1 MKKNLIYDESKNYV
15 TEKDIALDT
24 IIKDMFNRTLSMFK
38 WDGLP
43 DSIPQ
48 QFLEMYLLKNGFA
61 FITKEN
67 DKLYCFNGGIGGEN
81 DEYDQPTQVIVS
93 NPYLKLNKNYT
104 FKDDTDGCI
113 CYNNLLKT
121 SIFPLFNTYG
131 NLIVENHITMR
142 LANILL
148 RNVMTISASDE
159 KTKKSADSFMA
170 KLEQGETSVIGESAF
185 FDGVKSIAPS
195 NNTNYLQ
202 QFVEYEMFLKSIWLQ
217 DIGINSNYN
226 LQRSYIGKNEIDL
239 NDDNL
244 RPLVDNMLSCRLEFC
259 ERLNKKYN
267 LNVTVDFDSI
277 WKTKKLANETELESY
292 STNESEENPLN
303 VEGSLQS
310 TVMDGGENAEKND
323 TIIDE
328 KQQIENENADT
339 EECKDV
345 ESFGTNKDDE
355 QEEKINEESDEQQE
369 TNQDENENDGE
380 KEQQNH
386 ENDNENS
393 VIENDEEETKN
404 DDEQDKKDDEK

>member
-67 DKLYCFNGGIGGEN
+67 DKLYCFNGGIGGEH
-81 DEYDQPTQVIVS
+81 DEYDQPTQVIVA

-244 RPLVDNMLSCRLEFC
+244 RPLVDNMLACRVDFC
-259 ERLNKKYN
+259 ERLNSKYN

-277 WKTKKLANETELESY
+277 WKTKKLANDTEIESY
-292 STNESEENPLN
+292 TTSETEENPLN
-303 VEGSLQS
+303 VDTELQS
-310 TVMDGGENAEKND
+310 TVIKGGSENAEKD
-323 TIIDE
+323 DFSTDE
-328 KQQIENENADT
+328 KQQNENENENA
-339 EECKDV
+339 EECKNV
-345 ESFGTNKDDE
+345 ESVGIGTDDKQRE
-355 QEEKINEESDEQQE
+355 EVNEETTDENQQEEHKYDESITE
-369 TNQDENENDGE
+369 
-380 KEQQNH
+380 
-386 ENDNENS
+386 
-393 VIENDEEETKN
+393 N
-404 DDEQDKKDDEK
+404 DDEKDDEK

>member
-67 DKLYCFNGGIGGEN
+67 DKLYCFNGGIGGEH
-81 DEYDQPTQVIVS
+81 DEYDQPTQVIVA

-159 KTKKSADSFMA
+159 KTKKSADLFMT

-277 WKTKKLANETELESY
+277 WKTKKLANETELEIY

-310 TVMDGGENAEKND
+310 TVMDGG
-323 TIIDE
+323 
-328 KQQIENENADT
+328 ENADT

-404 DDEQDKKDDEK
+404 DDEQNKKDDEK

>member
-67 DKLYCFNGGIGGEN
+67 DKLYCFNGGIGGEH
-81 DEYDQPTQVIVS
+81 DEYDQPTQVIVA

-244 RPLVDNMLSCRLEFC
+244 RPLVDNMLACRVDFC
-259 ERLNKKYN
+259 ERLNSKYN

-277 WKTKKLANETELESY
+277 WKTKKLANDTEIESY
-292 STNESEENPLN
+292 TTSETEENPLN
-303 VEGSLQS
+303 VDTELQS
-310 TVMDGGENAEKND
+310 TVIKGGSENAEKD
-323 TIIDE
+323 DFSTDE
-328 KQQIENENADT
+328 KQQNENENENA
-339 EECKDV
+339 EECKNV
-345 ESFGTNKDDE
+345 ESVGIETDDKQRE
-355 QEEKINEESDEQQE
+355 EVNEETTDENQQEEHKYDESITE
-369 TNQDENENDGE
+369 
-380 KEQQNH
+380 
-386 ENDNENS
+386 
-393 VIENDEEETKN
+393 N
-404 DDEQDKKDDEK
+404 DDEKDDEK

>member
-67 DKLYCFNGGIGGEN
+67 DKLYCFNGGIGGEH
-81 DEYDQPTQVIVS
+81 DEYDQPTQVIVA
-93 NPYLKLNKNYT
+93 NPYLKLNKSYT

-131 NLIVENHITMR
+131 NLLVENHITMR

-159 KTKKSADSFMA
+159 KTKKSADSFMS

-185 FDGVKSIAPS
+185 FDGVKSISQS
-195 NNTNYLQ
+195 NNANYME

-244 RPLVDNMLSCRLEFC
+244 RPLVDNMLSCRVDFC
-259 ERLNKKYN
+259 KRLNNKYG
-267 LNVTVDFDSI
+267 LNVSVDFDSI
-277 WKTKKLANETELESY
+277 WKTKKLANETELENY
-292 STNESEENPLN
+292 STTESEENPLN
-303 VEGSLQS
+303 VDGELQTNVIDNGSL
-310 TVMDGGENAEKND
+310 
-323 TIIDE
+323 
-328 KQQIENENADT
+328 ENEKDKINT
-339 EECKDV
+339 EEQNENQEECKTS
-345 ESFGTNKDDE
+345 ESDGVKE
-355 QEEKINEESDEQQE
+355 NEEEEITDTESENQHEENTDTESENQHEENTDTESENQ
-369 TNQDENENDGE
+369 QDENKKSNDESSNNENDY
-380 KEQQNH
+380 
-386 ENDNENS
+386 NE
-393 VIENDEEETKN
+393 
-404 DDEQDKKDDEK
+404 KKDNDKNN